1 MVLMDSWAHP
11 KHQFLLFECIWLTLK
26 TICRFGFFLFYLFL
40 YYCVVC
46 VLIEMGNFLLLEIVI
61 LAI

>member
-26 TICRFGFFLFYLFL
+26 TICRFGFFFVLFIF
-40 YYCVVC
+40 
-46 VLIEMGNFLLLEIVI
+46 I
-61 LAI
+61 LVGGLCFN